1 MLLLLVS
8 PALRAQS
15 AEPARANDQLV
26 REIYVPIGDLD
37 VLLGGDAER
46 VFVTREEYQDL
57 LARTRRPEPSP
68 PAARDV
74 VVLSA
79 DYDVALSGE
88 RAVLSGRLQID
99 VLTAGLQAVSIP
111 LEGVGLRTAALD
123 DAAAVLGRDEA
134 GVAQLFL
141 EGLGR
146 HELVIEAT
154 MPVVTSAAQQA
165 VAFRVPTPA
174 ATRLRVS
181 VPGNVE
187 IRSGVLSR
195 EFDAAAGVTRFEVPP
210 ARGSQQLVMSLN
222 NRTRA
227 LQRVV
232 TARSVLVDEMTQGYR
247 RLHATVSLRVLRG
260 AAPSFSFRLPA
271 DLEVTDVAAPQVSQW
286 RVFDTDSGRVLE
298 VQLHEPTADLVTLA
312 ITATGSRLGPGPW
325 VMQQIEP
332 LEVASHVAL
341 LGLLLDERL
350 EAQLGP
356 WLPGWPPRRP

>member
-1 MLLLLVS
+1 MLLLVS

-141 EGLGR
+141 
-146 HELVIEAT
+146 
-154 MPVVTSAAQQA
+154 
-165 VAFRVPTPA
+165 
-174 ATRLRVS
+174 
-181 VPGNVE
+181 
-187 IRSGVLSR
+187 
-195 EFDAAAGVTRFEVPP
+195 
-210 ARGSQQLVMSLN
+210 
-222 NRTRA
+222 
-227 LQRVV
+227 
-232 TARSVLVDEMTQGYR
+232 
-247 RLHATVSLRVLRG
+247 
-260 AAPSFSFRLPA
+260 
-271 DLEVTDVAAPQVSQW
+271 
-286 RVFDTDSGRVLE
+286 
-298 VQLHEPTADLVTLA
+298 
-312 ITATGSRLGPGPW
+312 
-325 VMQQIEP
+325 
-332 LEVASHVAL
+332 
-341 LGLLLDERL
+341 
-350 EAQLGP
+350 
-356 WLPGWPPRRP
+356 